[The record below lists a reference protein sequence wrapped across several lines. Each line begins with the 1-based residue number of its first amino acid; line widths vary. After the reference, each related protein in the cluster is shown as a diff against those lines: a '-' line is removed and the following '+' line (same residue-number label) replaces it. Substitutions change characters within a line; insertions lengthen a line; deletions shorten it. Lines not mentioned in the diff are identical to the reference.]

1 MRLHLNRIW
10 HIGGHWDA
18 RKLRGQFRPVN
29 FDVVRHVTLGQSLGF
44 QHQCQLLRLL
54 FDLDHVA
61 NFYAIARDGDALAIH
76 PDIAVAHEL
85 ACGEHRWNELGAED
99 ERIQTA
105 LKQADHVRAT
115 VALEAAGF
123 LIDAAELPLG
133 DIPVVAT
140 QLLLGLELHAVV
152 GELALAPLAVL
163 AGPVLTPVHRALR
176 SSPDVLAHPAVDLVL
191 GFHALGH
198 SRPRLSLLLLRIA
211 PSSVPAW
218 PEPTGKTLVS
228 ARSCR

>member
-1 MRLHLNRIW
+1 M
-10 HIGGHWDA
+10 
-18 RKLRGQFRPVN
+18 
-29 FDVVRHVTLGQSLGF
+29 
-44 QHQCQLLRLL
+44 
-54 FDLDHVA
+54 
-61 NFYAIARDGDALAIH
+61 
-76 PDIAVAHEL
+76 AVADEL

-163 AGPVLTPVHRALR
+163 AGAVLTPVHRALR

-211 PSSVPAW
+211 PSSVPAG
-218 PEPTGKTLVS
+218 PEPTGKTSLS
-228 ARSCR
+228 ARSCRGSRNARQDINPPGARVLGANRLGVKLRNRVGTRRWEACRGPFQPHVLAVRTGPSGSHEAAMSD